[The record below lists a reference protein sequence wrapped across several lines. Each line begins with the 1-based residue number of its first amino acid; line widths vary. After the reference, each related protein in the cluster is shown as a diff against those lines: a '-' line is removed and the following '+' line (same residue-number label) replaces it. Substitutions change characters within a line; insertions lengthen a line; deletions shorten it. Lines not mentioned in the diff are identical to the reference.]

1 MYGHRVG
8 TYARKPHMD
17 TVQAIRRS
25 TVNPFVTSPAG
36 VPMEIAQPRGFTGNI
51 HNADRILMGDYGQVG
66 GSDSFAAAYPDSAAA
81 VPAPTFQLR
90 NTPVMPATAYQQRAQ
105 AQARTNQGPGQGMG
119 NVAMGAAAAAAVPVA
134 ASAAAYQQMLAS
146 QQLQGPPPPVQGSR
160 QVNQNSRA
168 AAAAAARAPPVTA
181 QQAVPNP
188 RTMAP
193 SVTSVRVSDG
203 GGAARSQVV
212 SSATE
217 RVQQLYN
224 LSDNDIQNIMRIIQT
239 ESANVFGGV
248 AAAAAAAPAPVSA
261 PAPAPAQTQPSG
273 VPVAAPRQRQAQPQV
288 QALPTISEASPTVSF
303 SEPVARPVS
312 NRDSAPAPTSGRP
325 NPQQRFAEMREAA
338 RREAEAKAESNDST
352 TSNTVTERAPLLQS
366 VPSVIDSAMETKSE

>member
-66 GSDSFAAAYPDSAAA
+66 GSDSFAAAYPESAAA

-90 NTPVMPATAYQQRAQ
+90 NTPVMPAAAYQQRS
-105 AQARTNQGPGQGMG
+105 QGRAGQGQAMG
-119 NVAMGAAAAAAVPVA
+119 VAGVGAAAAAAVPVA
-134 ASAAAYQQMLAS
+134 ASASAYQQMLAS
-146 QQLQGPPPPVQGSR
+146 QQLQSPPPPVQGSR

-168 AAAAAARAPPVTA
+168 AAAAAARAPPAVA
-181 QQAVPNP
+181 PQAVPNP
-188 RTMAP
+188 RAMAP

-203 GGAARSQVV
+203 GGASRSQVV
-212 SSATE
+212 SNATE

-248 AAAAAAAPAPVSA
+248 AAGAAAPAPVSA
-261 PAPAPAQTQPSG
+261 PAPAPSQTQPSG
-273 VPVAAPRQRQAQPQV
+273 VPVAAPRQRQAQSQV
-288 QALPTISEASPTVSF
+288 QALPTISESTSQVSF
-303 SEPVARPVS
+303 SEPVARSVS
-312 NRDSAPAPTSGRP
+312 NRDSAPTPVSGRP
-325 NPQQRFAEMREAA
+325 SPQQRFSEMREAA
-338 RREAEAKAESNDST
+338 RREAEEKAKTND
-352 TSNTVTERAPLLQS
+352 TVTERTPFLQS
-366 VPSVIDSAMETKSE
+366 VPSVIDSAMELVSAMETKSE

>member
-25 TVNPFVTSPAG
+25 TITPYITSPAG
-36 VPMEIAQPRGFTGNI
+36 VPMEVAQPRGFSGNI
-51 HNADRILMGDYGQVG
+51 HNTDRIMMGDYGQVG

-81 VPAPTFQLR
+81 VPAPPLQLR
-90 NTPVMPATAYQQRAQ
+90 NTPVIPAAVYQQRAQ
-105 AQARTNQGPGQGMG
+105 ARG
-119 NVAMGAAAAAAVPVA
+119 NTAIPVAATAAAAAA
-134 ASAAAYQQMLAS
+134 AAAAPSY
-146 QQLQGPPPPVQGSR
+146 QQLQTPYPPVQVSR

-168 AAAAAARAPPVTA
+168 AAAAAARAPPEI
-181 QQAVPNP
+181 QDP
-188 RTMAP
+188 RNMTP

-239 ESANVFGGV
+239 ESASVFG
-248 AAAAAAAPAPVSA
+248 AAMATPPQPVSA
-261 PAPAPAQTQPSG
+261 PAPAPAFM
-273 VPVAAPRQRQAQPQV
+273 AAAAAAESTTKREP
-288 QALPTISEASPTVSF
+288 LPTIPESSSQVSF
-303 SEPVARPVS
+303 SEPVAKPIS
-312 NRDSAPAPTSGRP
+312 NRDAPPPISTRP
-325 NPQQRFAEMREAA
+325 PAQQKLMKMREEML
-338 RREAEAKAESNDST
+338 RSAESETPKNV
-352 TSNTVTERAPLLQS
+352 VTQT
-366 VPSVIDSAMETKSE
+366 ETKSE